1 MSTALANAG
10 TARIERQIYGLDLIR
25 FCAALLVVGHHLGF
39 MIWVR
44 NIADMHYR
52 YLGPYTWAGWTGVEI
67 FFVLSGFVIAYSAD
81 RASASSFARSRFVR
95 LYPAA
100 WICSSITAAAL
111 VMTHQMSLGWSLLQR
126 WGNALILFSNG
137 PWVDGGYWTLSIEIG
152 FYLVVFLLLFARW
165 FHHLGL
171 VMSLIGCASSLGWI
185 YVFLW
190 RHGRVHPGPWGQAYF
205 QWLTGNAWAARLL
218 VQHGCFFAI
227 GCLLWLCFF
236 QRITFTRVLVIVLC
250 CAGGVCEIL
259 WHAIFFYEFA
269 KIDYSKLT
277 PVLLWL
283 SSVVAICASVKYN
296 EAIRQALGQRGARVA
311 RTLGVITYPL
321 YLLNQVAGSALL
333 AQLHGKMPDLMAL
346 LLSVLLLIA
355 ASFLISRYLETPIQ
369 HGLRHVLG
377 FAKRGVRPVAATV
390 P

>member
-1 MSTALANAG
+1 
-10 TARIERQIYGLDLIR
+10 
-25 FCAALLVVGHHLGF
+25 
-39 MIWVR
+39 
-44 NIADMHYR
+44 
-52 YLGPYTWAGWTGVEI
+52 
-67 FFVLSGFVIAYSAD
+67 
-81 RASASSFARSRFVR
+81 
-95 LYPAA
+95 
-100 WICSSITAAAL
+100 
-111 VMTHQMSLGWSLLQR
+111 
-126 WGNALILFSNG
+126 
-137 PWVDGGYWTLSIEIG
+137 
-152 FYLVVFLLLFARW
+152 
-165 FHHLGL
+165 
-171 VMSLIGCASSLGWI
+171 MSLIGCASSLGWI

-190 RHGRVHPGPWGQAYF
+190 RHGRVHPEPWGQAYF

-311 RTLGVITYPL
+311 RTLGVITYPVVPAEPGGGL
-321 YLLNQVAGSALL
+321 CFAG
-333 AQLHGKMPDLMAL
+333 
-346 LLSVLLLIA
+346 A
-355 ASFLISRYLETPIQ
+355 AAWENARP
-369 HGLRHVLG
+369 G
-377 FAKRGVRPVAATV
+377 GVTAERVAADRGQFPDQPV
-390 P
+390 PGDADPAWTAACAWVCEAWCKTGCGDGALMKLRKLSESRSESWQTNLRPI